1 MALGRLSHIG
11 GRHILKDAQILDLYW
26 GRQEQAI
33 YETQKAYG
41 NYCYSIA
48 WNILY
53 SREDSDECVNDTWL
67 RAWNA
72 IPPKRPGRLAV
83 FLGTITRNLSL
94 DRWKERH
101 AMKRGK
107 GEMELALDELAEC
120 LPDARDTE
128 SEVEAAELARLV
140 NQFLHGLSERDC
152 NIFLRRYWYVEEY
165 GDIARRYGMKLNT
178 VKTSLFRTRAKLRVY
193 LEKEGVVI

>member
-1 MALGRLSHIG
+1 M
-11 GRHILKDAQILDLYW
+11 KDAEILELYW
-26 GRQEQAI
+26 DREEQAI

-41 NYCYSIA
+41 SYCYSIA

-72 IPPKRPGRLAV
+72 IPPKRPGRLSL

-94 DRWKERH
+94 DRWKEKH
-101 AMKRGK
+101 AMKRGN

-120 LPDARDTE
+120 VPGANDTQAA
-128 SEVEAAELARLV
+128 VEAAELEGMLNA
-140 NQFLHGLSERDC
+140 FLRTLPEREC

-165 GDIARRYGMKLNT
+165 SHIARRYNMKLNT
-178 VKTSLFRTRAKLRVY
+178 VKTSLFRTRAKLREY
-193 LEKEGVVI
+193 LEREGVII

>member
-1 MALGRLSHIG
+1 MT
-11 GRHILKDAQILDLYW
+11 DAKILDLYW
-26 GRQEQAI
+26 ERAEQAI
-33 YETQKAYG
+33 YESQKAYG
-41 NYCYSIA
+41 KYCYKIA

-72 IPPKRPGRLAV
+72 IPPSRPGRLAL

-94 DRWKERH
+94 DRWKERR

-120 LPDARDTE
+120 LPDAHNTE
-128 SEVEAAELARLV
+128 AEVEAAELERLV
-140 NQFLHGLSERDC
+140 NDFLCGLPEREC

-165 GDIARRYGMKLNT
+165 SEIARRYGMKLNT
-178 VKTSLFRTRAKLRVY
+178 VKTSLFRTRGKLREY
-193 LEKEGVVI
+193 LEREGVIL

>member
-1 MALGRLSHIG
+1 M
-11 GRHILKDAQILDLYW
+11 KDAQILDLYW

-33 YETQKAYG
+33 YETQKVYG

-72 IPPKRPGRLAV
+72 IPPRRPGRLAL

-107 GEMELALDELAEC
+107 GELELALDELAEC

-128 SEVEAAELARLV
+128 AEVEAAELERLV
-140 NQFLHGLSERDC
+140 NEFLRSLPERDC